1 MAFEADVQRL
11 SQTAMDFEEKVLQA
25 VVTEV
30 GQLVC
35 IMGAA
40 K

>member
-11 SQTAMDFEEKVLQA
+11 SRTAMDFEEEVLQA

-30 GQLVC
+30 SQLVC
-35 IMGAA
+35 IVGAA
-40 K
+40 E